1 MLMYIYRK
9 WLLNTKNVVALIGL
23 AFINS
28 IIVNKM
34 YTVYEQSG
42 QPFCIWESGIMTL
55 NSGLIVVV
63 LSVIF
68 VMLMSNYPDTAS
80 DFYYCEIRTGRKC
93 WYWCQMLFSV
103 LGIITYMA
111 VVLGFSAVR
120 TEKISF
126 AANGWSLNI
135 SNYGQKYA
143 LTSYIPLQLFNQM
156 PPIKAYILSCI
167 LLFSYLFFIMSVQM
181 FGFVLGKKKQA
192 LIINIIFLVAG
203 VCASFFKSK
212 IMFIFP
218 FCHSVLWLHYDKYFK
233 KSDWGTYCSIAILL
247 LTGILIFGLSYRLF
261 LRADIDK
268 MKEEGT

>member
-1 MLMYIYRK
+1 
-9 WLLNTKNVVALIGL
+9 
-23 AFINS
+23 
-28 IIVNKM
+28 
-34 YTVYEQSG
+34 
-42 QPFCIWESGIMTL
+42 
-55 NSGLIVVV
+55 
-63 LSVIF
+63 
-68 VMLMSNYPDTAS
+68 
-80 DFYYCEIRTGRKC
+80 
-93 WYWCQMLFSV
+93 MLFSV
-103 LGIITYMA
+103 LGILTYMI
-111 VVLGFSAVR
+111 VVLGFAVVR

-143 LTSYIPLQLFNQM
+143 LTSYLPLQLFNQM
-156 PPIKAYILSCI
+156 PPVKAYILSCI

-181 FGFVLGKKKQA
+181 LGFVLGKKKQA

-233 KSDWGTYCSIAILL
+233 RSDLGTYCSIAVLL
-247 LTGILIFGLSYRLF
+247 LAGILIFGLSYRLF
-261 LRADIDK
+261 LKEDIDK